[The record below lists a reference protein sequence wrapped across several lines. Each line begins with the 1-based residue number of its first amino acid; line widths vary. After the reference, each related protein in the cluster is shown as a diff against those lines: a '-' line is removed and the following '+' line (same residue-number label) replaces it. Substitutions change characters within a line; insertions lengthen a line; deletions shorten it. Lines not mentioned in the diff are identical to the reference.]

1 MRWAYGRQ
9 DIRLPAGRAAQARIG
24 TATAPED
31 LDAGDAVFFSDESGA
46 LTHVG
51 LYVGGGQFVHAP
63 GEGSVV
69 RLSSLY
75 DPAFGRVVRGGSAIL
90 RAAH

>member
-1 MRWAYGRQ
+1 MT
-9 DIRLPAGRAAQARIG
+9 LPARRAAQARIG
-24 TATAPED
+24 TAVAPAD
-31 LDAGDAVFFSDESGA
+31 LEAGDAVFFSDESGA

-63 GEGSVV
+63 GEGAVV

-75 DPAFGRVVRGGSAIL
+75 DPAFATAYAGARRY
-90 RAAH
+90 